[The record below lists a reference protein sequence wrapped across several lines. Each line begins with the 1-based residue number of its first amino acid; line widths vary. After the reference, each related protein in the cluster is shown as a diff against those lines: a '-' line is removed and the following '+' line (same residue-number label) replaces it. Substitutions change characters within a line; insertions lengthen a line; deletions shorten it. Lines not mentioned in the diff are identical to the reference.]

1 MTGFR
6 PEQEACCP
14 KDAVVAKSQ
23 LLVDKFNEEI
33 IPTAP
38 CQKIRRHFSS
48 GSDVHL
54 A

>member
-1 MTGFR
+1 M
-6 PEQEACCP
+6 
-14 KDAVVAKSQ
+14 VAKSQ
-23 LLVDKFNEEI
+23 LLVDRFSEEI
-33 IPTAP
+33 VLTVP